1 MKEQASPL
9 HGATFAVPIL
19 LILGFCYL
27 GSGLD
32 SAEQTYLS
40 RAGASFANL
49 TATLYAPLYL
59 LLLKGW
65 SAWFEHPFWLRFPNL
80 VGAVLALLLSNRVV
94 RQSGGTHAAP
104 GALLL
109 LGGAPF
115 LIEQAQTLS
124 PAVLGLVTAT
134 AALACF
140 VEYVRTGN
148 HTWLVI
154 WMASTLLSWGV
165 HAGLAYLVPI
175 KWLYMVAYRDRV
187 HSRRV
192 YWWLAQVPIA
202 GFFLVI
208 FGTDLGAHL
217 LRLADSDWSG
227 AMRDF
232 SALASGVSRPTGLVG
247 AGLFALLLAGGIW
260 ASRDWRRNTRHGL
273 LLSGFLVPTT
283 LYLSPLGHPALG
295 LVALPFM
302 CTLASMGIRLF
313 PHWARQLLWATIALT
328 YLYGYWYIFA

>member
-9 HGATFAVPIL
+9 HGAALAVPVL
-19 LILGFCYL
+19 LILGCCYL

-32 SAEQTYLS
+32 ATEQIYLD
-40 RAGASFANL
+40 RAGARFADL
-49 TATLYAPLYL
+49 AAPLYAPLYL

-65 SAWFEHPFWLRFPNL
+65 SAWFDNPFWLRFPNL
-80 VGAVLALLLSNRVV
+80 IGAVLALLLSNRVV

-109 LGGAPF
+109 LAGAPF
-115 LIEQAQTLS
+115 LIEQVQTLS
-124 PAVLGLVTAT
+124 PAVLGLVIAT

-140 VEYVRTGN
+140 VDYVRTGKQ
-148 HTWLVI
+148 TWLVV
-154 WMASTLLSWGV
+154 WMVSTLLSWGV

-175 KWLYMVAYRDRV
+175 KWLYMVAYPDRSR
-187 HSRRV
+187 SRRLS
-192 YWWLAQVPIA
+192 WWLAQIPIA
-202 GFFLVI
+202 GCFLVI
-208 FGTDLGAHL
+208 FGADLGAHL
-217 LRLADSDWSG
+217 LRLADSGWGG
-227 AMRDF
+227 ALRDF
-232 SALASGVSRPTGLVG
+232 SALASGVPRPAGLVG

-260 ASRDWRRNTRHGL
+260 ASRDWRRDTRHGL
-273 LLSGFLVPTT
+273 LLSGFLVSAT
-283 LYLSPLGHPALG
+283 LYLSPLGHPTLG

-313 PHWARQLLWATIALT
+313 PRWGRQLLWTTIALT